1 MIIVCH
7 VIFQDYMIKGHMA
20 LRAEAHQGGS
30 INILQ
35 SLMAKGTVVVDIMIL
50 FCHVIS
56 QDHVI
61 KESYGFM
68 GRSVSR

>member
-1 MIIVCH
+1 
-7 VIFQDYMIKGHMA
+7 MIKGHMI
-20 LRAEAHQGGS
+20 LRAGDHQGGS
-30 INILQ
+30 INILPI
-35 SLMAKGTVVVDIMIL
+35 LVDKGTVVVDIMIL